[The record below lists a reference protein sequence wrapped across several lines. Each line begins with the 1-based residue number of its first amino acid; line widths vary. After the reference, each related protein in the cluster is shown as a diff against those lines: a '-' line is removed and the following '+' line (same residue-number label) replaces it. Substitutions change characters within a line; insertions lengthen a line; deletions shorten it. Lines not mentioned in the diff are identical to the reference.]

1 MRDKRMF
8 VYHLCAEARA
18 RARQNNPTVLLLAH
32 HRPAVFHAVEGA
44 LSNRKTAHDD
54 STRRTCKACRADS
67 AVVPIKLYGGAD
79 AAGEA
84 QDE

>member
-54 STRRTCKACRADS
+54 STRRVCRADS
-67 AVVPIKLYGGAD
+67 AVVPIKLYGGTD

-84 QDE
+84 QRE